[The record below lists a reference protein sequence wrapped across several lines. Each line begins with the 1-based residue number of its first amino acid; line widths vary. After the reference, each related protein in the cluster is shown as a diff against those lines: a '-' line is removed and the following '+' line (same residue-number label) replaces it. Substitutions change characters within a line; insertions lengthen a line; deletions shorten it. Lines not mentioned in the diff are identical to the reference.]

1 MNDEKFDKK
10 KLLKGLTDEEVKKQ
24 REKYGTNKLSKKETK
39 SMWAMFK
46 DSFKDIWV
54 IVLCAAL

>member
-24 REKYGTNKLSKKETK
+24 REKYGTNK
-39 SMWAMFK
+39 
-46 DSFKDIWV
+46 
-54 IVLCAAL
+54 VL